1 MYVFL
6 ALIMMC
12 GCANSK
18 ECINNLPQSHTLRTE
33 LMASKNETW
42 KKEVMM
48 YQSQLHVTPTDESAW
63 QEMIPKEMFLTQEN
77 QRDWSAKYKEMKN
90 ADLSK
95 PPVGFLKEVP
105 LGDVRLL
112 EGSIHAQA
120 QKTNLEYLFMLD
132 VDRLIWSFR
141 KTAGLPTP
149 GTPYGGWEKPDQE
162 LRTFCWLVLVHS
174 LPFLCSLLVFVS
186 WSLVIVLMNFR
197 LQCERNI
204 AIHDHLNY
212 F

>member
-1 MYVFL
+1 MGTFVYVFL
-6 ALIMMC
+6 ALMLC

-18 ECINNLPQSHTLRTE
+18 ECINSLPQSHTLRTQ
-33 LMASKNETW
+33 LLASNNETW

-48 YQSQLHVTPTDESAW
+48 YQSHVHVTPTDESAW

-77 QRDWSAKYKEMKN
+77 QRDWAAKYREMKN
-90 ADLSK
+90 ADVSK

-120 QKTNLEYLFMLD
+120 QKTNLEYLLMLD

-141 KTAGLPTP
+141 KLAILPTP

-162 LRTFCWLVLVHS
+162 LRGH
-174 LPFLCSLLVFVS
+174 FVG
-186 WSLVIVLMNFR
+186 
-197 LQCERNI
+197 
-204 AIHDHLNY
+204 
-212 F
+212 